1 MKTNTILSIEGVTK
15 HFGGVTALDNVS
27 FEIDEG
33 ECHAIVGENGAGKT
47 TLLNI
52 LGGDI
57 HPDSGYIVFDGRR
70 YDRLDPRESISL
82 GINVIHQE
90 LALVGPLSV
99 MENIFIGEI
108 QGKYRGLVKSQKR
121 LKTEANKIIDM
132 LGCEVDPVELV
143 ENLST
148 SKKQIVEIAKALST
162 NPKILIM
169 DEPTSSLTKG
179 ETEKLFEMIISL
191 KSRGISI
198 IFVSHRLNEVKEVSD
213 RVTVLR
219 DGQYIGTAQTKE
231 TSIDEIVKMMVGR
244 KIELYQKSESRESK
258 NPVVLEMD
266 GLTRQPFFK
275 NICFSARSGEILT
288 LSGLVG
294 AGRTELAA
302 AIFGYMPPDSGV
314 IRVEGAECQIQSPRA
329 AMRLGIGMLTEDRKI
344 NGMIDTMVV
353 RENTSVAILPALN
366 RLGFIKKKEENIIV
380 KKYVDMLN
388 IKTTT
393 VEEPITNL
401 SGGNQQKVM
410 LARWLATQVR
420 ILIVDEPTQG
430 VDVGAK
436 AEIHKLLRE
445 LAQQGVAVI
454 VISSDLPE
462 VLSISDRIIVMRSGE
477 LAGEIKAEEATEE
490 NIMRLAT
497 VGINH

>member
-108 QGKYRGLVKSQKR
+108 QGKYRGLVKS
-121 LKTEANKIIDM
+121 
-132 LGCEVDPVELV
+132 PVELV